1 MFKVKLLSNMGI
13 ISNIILLFALLNE
26 YRDQSKLS
34 VVSTDLLS
42 AKKTTTTKDIKLS
55 SSQPWYVMW
64 YVIKLFYFSFFLV
77 NKLIAQEGP
86 FFLQMRIK
94 HLLKSNCIPQATA
107 LSKLCAESKE
117 ISNVS
122 SFQQAYITCLCSILP
137 NEEAI
142 KEVGKASNCC
152 CHSYNEFIRF

>member
-1 MFKVKLLSNMGI
+1 MI
-13 ISNIILLFALLNE
+13 TLNLTLMCYE
-26 YRDQSKLS
+26 
-34 VVSTDLLS
+34 
-42 AKKTTTTKDIKLS
+42 
-55 SSQPWYVMW
+55 VM
-64 YVIKLFYFSFFLV
+64 LPNFYFSFFLV

-86 FFLQMRIK
+86 SFLQMRIK

-137 NEEAI
+137 NEDAI
-142 KEVGKASNCC
+142 KEVSKANN
-152 CHSYNEFIRF
+152 HSCRSQLLSRF

>member
-1 MFKVKLLSNMGI
+1 MLP
-13 ISNIILLFALLNE
+13 
-26 YRDQSKLS
+26 D
-34 VVSTDLLS
+34 
-42 AKKTTTTKDIKLS
+42 
-55 SSQPWYVMW
+55 
-64 YVIKLFYFSFFLV
+64 FYFSSFLV

-86 FFLQMRIK
+86 SFLQMRIK

-137 NEEAI
+137 NEDAI
-142 KEVGKASNCC
+142 KEVSKAN
-152 CHSYNEFIRF
+152 YYEFNRFL

>member
-1 MFKVKLLSNMGI
+1 
-13 ISNIILLFALLNE
+13 
-26 YRDQSKLS
+26 
-34 VVSTDLLS
+34 
-42 AKKTTTTKDIKLS
+42 
-55 SSQPWYVMW
+55 MW

-122 SFQQAYITCLCSILP
+122 SFQQAYITCLCFILP
-137 NEEAI
+137 NEDAI

>member
-1 MFKVKLLSNMGI
+1 MSIEITSHLYQLTFYPLKTNNNKRYQTFIFTILAHYVVCYQMFH
-13 ISNIILLFALLNE
+13 
-26 YRDQSKLS
+26 
-34 VVSTDLLS
+34 
-42 AKKTTTTKDIKLS
+42 
-55 SSQPWYVMW
+55 
-64 YVIKLFYFSFFLV
+64 FSFFLV

-107 LSKLCAESKE
+107 LSKVCAESKE

-137 NEEAI
+137 NEDAI
-142 KEVGKASNCC
+142 KEVSKAINCC
-152 CHSYNEFIRF
+152 YHSH

>member
-1 MFKVKLLSNMGI
+1 MLSN
-13 ISNIILLFALLNE
+13 
-26 YRDQSKLS
+26 
-34 VVSTDLLS
+34 
-42 AKKTTTTKDIKLS
+42 
-55 SSQPWYVMW
+55 
-64 YVIKLFYFSFFLV
+64 FYFSFFLV

-117 ISNVS
+117 IANVS

-137 NEEAI
+137 NEDAI
-142 KEVGKASNCC
+142 KEVSKANNCC
-152 CHSYNEFIRF
+152 CHSYLLWILIEFDKCCIAGWKPKLIFFQSTEKCCFNCIFNCSVGWI

>member
-1 MFKVKLLSNMGI
+1 MLSN
-13 ISNIILLFALLNE
+13 
-26 YRDQSKLS
+26 
-34 VVSTDLLS
+34 
-42 AKKTTTTKDIKLS
+42 
-55 SSQPWYVMW
+55 
-64 YVIKLFYFSFFLV
+64 FYFSFFLV

-86 FFLQMRIK
+86 SFLQMRIK

-137 NEEAI
+137 NEDAI
-142 KEVGKASNCC
+142 KEVSTANNCS
-152 CHSYNEFIRF
+152 CHSHLL

>member
-1 MFKVKLLSNMGI
+1 
-13 ISNIILLFALLNE
+13 
-26 YRDQSKLS
+26 
-34 VVSTDLLS
+34 
-42 AKKTTTTKDIKLS
+42 
-55 SSQPWYVMW
+55 MW
-64 YVIKLFYFSFFLV
+64 YVIKLFYLPFFFLV

-137 NEEAI
+137 NEDAI
-142 KEVGKASNCC
+142 KEVSKANDCC
-152 CHSYNEFIRF
+152 CHSHLLWILIEFDKCCMARWKPRLIFFPRLLKSDVLIVYLNVLTDWI

>member
-1 MFKVKLLSNMGI
+1 MSIETRINFPVISTEFLFSKNQPPNNKRSDFHPNNFLCDMLSNCFI
-13 ISNIILLFALLNE
+13 F
-26 YRDQSKLS
+26 
-34 VVSTDLLS
+34 
-42 AKKTTTTKDIKLS
+42 
-55 SSQPWYVMW
+55 P
-64 YVIKLFYFSFFLV
+64 FFFLV

-137 NEEAI
+137 NEDAI
-142 KEVGKASNCC
+142 KEVSKANDCC
-152 CHSYNEFIRF
+152 CHSHLL